1 MYRLNFII
9 DCSKICNTCMGSHR
23 CAGVEISS
31 GKDNNSGLGLFL
43 TRSIK
48 TNDIVIQV
56 PSKLTLSVES
66 PKDYN
71 TVIEK
76 ELFPNCPK
84 VYRNLPWWAALS
96 VQLNYYDKVNPIM
109 HPRGSTGGEGVDM
122 SPWIQ
127 SLPRQYDTPIHWSE
141 LTIVNELQYR
151 PTIDA
156 VALQKRTW
164 REQYDIIAASSS
176 DFVSKVTYTDFIWGC
191 ETARSRAFS
200 GGYSG
205 SAFNPIPYVT
215 VSILV
220 AVYVSLN
227 VGSWEQAAN
236 GGECFFFI
244 FDIPTCK

>member
-1 MYRLNFII
+1 MDHN
-9 DCSKICNTCMGSHR
+9 R

-31 GKDNNSGLGLFL
+31 GKESNSGLGLFL

-48 TNDIVIQV
+48 SNDIVIQV

-71 TVIEK
+71 AVIEK
-76 ELFPNCPK
+76 ELFSSCPK

-96 VQLNYYDKVNPIM
+96 VQLNYYDKVNPM
-109 HPRGSTGGEGVDM
+109 HQRGGGVDM
-122 SPWIQ
+122 TPWIQ
-127 SLPRQYDTPIHWSE
+127 SLPRQYDTPIHWSDST
-141 LTIVNELQYR
+141 LINELQYR
-151 PTIDA
+151 PMIEA

-164 REQYDIIAASSS
+164 RGQYDILATESPDFASEVSFN
-176 DFVSKVTYTDFIWGC
+176 DFVWGC

-205 SAFNPIPYVT
+205 SAFNPILYVT
-215 VSILV
+215 VSVLV
-220 AVYVSLN
+220 AAYVGLN

-236 GGECFFFI
+236 GGEFL
-244 FDIPTCK
+244 